1 MPASVVRNLIPL
13 QCNNCVIRHRA
24 ICGTLNGDDLTRI
37 NAIARQKKYRTGE
50 TIFYEGDEVNYLGN
64 VVSGVVK
71 LGKLLPDGRQQIVG
85 LQFASDFLGRAFKGK
100 ATCQAEAATD
110 VELCI
115 FPRKP
120 FESLLSDIHDLE
132 DQLFANTLDELDA
145 ARDWL
150 LLLGRQSAR
159 EKVAKFLLMI
169 ARRIPN
175 IGCGSGDGED
185 ADAICFDLPLSRA
198 DMADFLGLTIETVS
212 RQITRLK
219 TDELIDV
226 EQNRTITVSSVSR
239 LEAASG
245 Q

>member
-1 MPASVVRNLIPL
+1 MPVPAVRNLVPFK
-13 QCNNCVIRHRA
+13 CEHCAIRHRA
-24 ICGTLNGDDLTRI
+24 ICGALNGDDIRRI
-37 NAIARQKKYRTGE
+37 NQVARHKTYRAGE
-50 TIFYEGDEVNYLGN
+50 TIFFENDSVDFLGN
-64 VVSGVVK
+64 VLSGVVK

-100 ATCQAEAATD
+100 TTCHAEAATD

-120 FESLLSDIHDLE
+120 FELLLNEIHGLE
-132 DQLFANTLDELDA
+132 DRLFGSTLDELDA

-159 EKVAKFLLMI
+159 EKVARFLLMI

-175 IGCGSGDGED
+175 IGCGAEED
-185 ADAICFDLPLSRA
+185 ADAIRFDLPLSRA

-219 TDELIDV
+219 TDGLIDV
-226 EQNRTITVSSVSR
+226 EQNRTITVPSVSR
-239 LEAASG
+239 LEATSG

>member
-1 MPASVVRNLIPL
+1 MPASVIRNLVPL
-13 QCNNCVIRHRA
+13 QCDHCAVRTRA
-24 ICGTLNGDDLTRI
+24 ICGALDSENLARI
-37 NAIARQKKYRTGE
+37 NQIARQKDYRAGE
-50 TIFYEGDEVNYLGN
+50 TIFFEGDEVNYLGN

-85 LQFASDFLGRAFKGK
+85 LQFASDFLGRAFKDK
-100 ATCQAEAATD
+100 ATCHAEAATD

-120 FESLLSDIHDLE
+120 FESLLDDIHDLE
-132 DQLFANTLDELDA
+132 DRLFANTLDELDA

-159 EKVAKFLLMI
+159 EKVARFLLMI

-175 IGCGSGDGED
+175 IGCGAVED
-185 ADAICFDLPLSRA
+185 ADAIRFDLPLSRA

-219 TDELIDV
+219 TDGLIEV
-226 EQNRTITVSSVSR
+226 EQNRTIIVPSVAR
-239 LEAASG
+239 LEVASG

>member
-1 MPASVVRNLIPL
+1 VPALVIRNLVPL
-13 QCNNCVIRHRA
+13 QCNDCAIRHRA
-24 ICGTLNGDDLTRI
+24 ICGVLSGDALARLNQ
-37 NAIARQKKYRTGE
+37 IARNKTYRAGE
-50 TIFYEGDEVNYLGN
+50 TIFFENDEVIYLGN
-64 VVSGVVK
+64 VLSGVVK

-85 LQFASDFLGRAFKGK
+85 LQFASDFLGRAFKGH
-100 ATCQAEAATD
+100 ATCHAEAATD

-120 FESLLSDIHDLE
+120 FESLLSEIHDLE
-132 DQLFANTLDELDA
+132 DRLFANTLDELDA

-175 IGCGSGDGED
+175 IGCGADED
-185 ADAICFDLPLSRA
+185 DDAIRFDLPLSRA

-219 TDELIDV
+219 TDGLIDV
-226 EQNRTITVSSVSR
+226 EQNRTITVPSVSR
-239 LEAASG
+239 LETASG

>member
-1 MPASVVRNLIPL
+1 LK
-13 QCNNCVIRHRA
+13 CDHCTIRHRA
-24 ICGTLNGDDLTRI
+24 ICGALSSDNLARI
-37 NAIARQKKYRTGE
+37 NQIARQKTYRAGE
-50 TIFYEGDEVNYLGN
+50 TIFFENDEVSYLGN
-64 VVSGVVK
+64 VLSGVVK

-100 ATCQAEAATD
+100 ATCHAEAATD

-120 FESLLSDIHDLE
+120 FETLLNDIHDLE
-132 DQLFANTLDELDA
+132 DRLFTNTLDELDA

-175 IGCGSGDGED
+175 IGCGGDDGED
-185 ADAICFDLPLSRA
+185 IDAIRFDLPLSRA

-219 TDELIDV
+219 TDSLIDV
-226 EQNRTITVSSVSR
+226 EQNRTITVPSVSR
-239 LEAASG
+239 LEVASG

>member
-1 MPASVVRNLIPL
+1 MPASVVRNLVPL
-13 QCNNCVIRHRA
+13 KCDHCAIRHRA
-24 ICGTLNGDDLTRI
+24 ICGALSGETIARI
-37 NAIARQKKYRTGE
+37 NLIARHKTYQAGE
-50 TIFYEGDEVNYLGN
+50 TIFFENDAVDYFGN
-64 VVSGVVK
+64 VLSGVVK

-85 LQFASDFLGRAFKGK
+85 LQFASDFLGRAFKDK
-100 ATCQAEAATD
+100 ATCHAEAATD

-120 FESLLSDIHDLE
+120 FESLLNEVHDLE
-132 DQLFANTLDELDA
+132 DRLFANTLDELDA

-159 EKVAKFLLMI
+159 EKVARFLLMI

-175 IGCGSGDGED
+175 IGCGDDED
-185 ADAICFDLPLSRA
+185 VDAIRFDLPLSRT

-219 TDELIDV
+219 TDGLIEV
-226 EQNRTITVSSVSR
+226 EQNRTITVPSVSR

>member
-1 MPASVVRNLIPL
+1 VPASVIRNLVPL
-13 QCNNCVIRHRA
+13 QCNDCAIRHRA
-24 ICGTLNGDDLTRI
+24 ICGVLSGDALARLNQ
-37 NAIARQKKYRTGE
+37 IARNKTYRAGE
-50 TIFYEGDEVNYLGN
+50 TIFFENDEVIYLGN
-64 VVSGVVK
+64 VLSGVVK

-85 LQFASDFLGRAFKGK
+85 LQFASDFLGRAFKGH
-100 ATCQAEAATD
+100 ATCHAEAATD

-120 FESLLSDIHDLE
+120 FESLLSEIHDLE
-132 DQLFANTLDELDA
+132 DRLFANTLDELDA

-175 IGCGSGDGED
+175 IGCGADED
-185 ADAICFDLPLSRA
+185 DDAIRFDLPLSRA

-219 TDELIDV
+219 TDGLIDV
-226 EQNRTITVSSVSR
+226 EQNRTITVPSVSR
-239 LEAASG
+239 LETASG

>member
-13 QCNNCVIRHRA
+13 QCNHCAIRHRA
-24 ICGTLNGDDLTRI
+24 ICGALNGDNLTRI
-37 NAIARQKKYRTGE
+37 NDIARQKTYRAGE
-50 TIFYEGDEVNYLGN
+50 TIFFENDDVDYLGN
-64 VVSGVVK
+64 VLSGVVK

-85 LQFASDFLGRAFKGK
+85 LQFASDFLGRAFKGD
-100 ATCQAEAATD
+100 ANCHAEAATD

-120 FESLLSDIHDLE
+120 FETLLNDIHDLE
-132 DQLFANTLDELDA
+132 DRLFANTLDELDA

-159 EKVAKFLLMI
+159 EKVAKFLMMI

-175 IGCGSGDGED
+175 IGCGTED
-185 ADAICFDLPLSRA
+185 DTDAIRFDLPLSRA

-219 TDELIDV
+219 TDGLIDV
-226 EQNRTITVSSVSR
+226 EQNRTITVPSVSR